1 MVRRFFCCFENM
13 NPAPPM
19 TKSPASTMITVLWL
33 SLSVSCGGGDGDGGG
48 GGGGG
53 SRGVGGGGGGGGG
66 GTVATQGTKHICVER
81 SRFDTIEGPQG
92 VVRKLWTALV
102 HGPEHPPL
110 G

>member
-53 SRGVGGGGGGGGG
+53 SRVPPPPPPP
-66 GTVATQGTKHICVER
+66 TPPVATQGTKHICVER